1 MAIVE
6 GIIQATVVI
15 PVREVALLVT
25 EGATIVTEGVTTMV
39 VVVVVKE
46 GGSTTVVSNVVVT
59 GAGPGSKDRTG
70 SREVERII
78 LLCQL
83 RVR

>member
-1 MAIVE
+1 MAIAEV
-6 GIIQATVVI
+6 IIQATVVI
-15 PVREVALLVT
+15 PVREVALSVT
-25 EGATIVTEGVTTMV
+25 EGATIVIEGVTTV
-39 VVVVVKE
+39 VVVAVKE

-59 GAGPGSKDRTG
+59 GAGPGSKDRRG
-70 SREVERII
+70 SSEVERII

>member
-6 GIIQATVVI
+6 AIIQAAVVI
-15 PVREVALLVT
+15 PVTEVALLVT
-25 EGATIVTEGVTTMV
+25 EGATIVIEGVTTV

-59 GAGPGSKDRTG
+59 GAGPGSKDRRG
-70 SREVERII
+70 SSEVERI

>member
-1 MAIVE
+1 MAIAE

-15 PVREVALLVT
+15 PVREVALSVT
-25 EGATIVTEGVTTMV
+25 EGATIVIEGVTTLV
-39 VVVVVKE
+39 EVVVKE

-59 GAGPGSKDRTG
+59 GAGPGSKDRRG
-70 SREVERII
+70 SSEVERI

>member
-15 PVREVALLVT
+15 PVREVALSVT
-25 EGATIVTEGVTTMV
+25 EGATIVIEGVTT

-70 SREVERII
+70 SSEVERII

>member
-1 MAIVE
+1 MAIGE

-15 PVREVALLVT
+15 PVREVALSVT
-25 EGATIVTEGVTTMV
+25 EGATIATEGVTTM
-39 VVVVVKE
+39 VVVKE

-59 GAGPGSKDRTG
+59 GAGPGSKDRRG
-70 SREVERII
+70 SSEVERI

>member
-1 MAIVE
+1 MAIAE
-6 GIIQATVVI
+6 AIIQATVVI
-15 PVREVALLVT
+15 PVREVALSVT
-25 EGATIVTEGVTTMV
+25 EGATIVIEGVTTLV
-39 VVVVVKE
+39 AVVKE

-70 SREVERII
+70 SSEVERII

>member
-15 PVREVALLVT
+15 PVREVALSVT
-25 EGATIVTEGVTTMV
+25 EGATIVIEGVTTV
-39 VVVVVKE
+39 VVVLKE

-70 SREVERII
+70 SSEVERII

>member
-1 MAIVE
+1 MAIAEV
-6 GIIQATVVI
+6 IIQATVVI
-15 PVREVALLVT
+15 LVRGVALSVT
-25 EGATIVTEGVTTMV
+25 EGATIVIEGVTTME
-39 VVVVVKE
+39 VVVVKE

-70 SREVERII
+70 SSEVERII

>member
-1 MAIVE
+1 MAIAEV
-6 GIIQATVVI
+6 IIQATVVI
-15 PVREVALLVT
+15 PVRGVALLVT
-25 EGATIVTEGVTTMV
+25 EGATIVIEGVTT

-59 GAGPGSKDRTG
+59 GAGPGSKDRRG
-70 SREVERII
+70 SSEVERII

>member
-15 PVREVALLVT
+15 PVREVALSVT
-25 EGATIVTEGVTTMV
+25 EGATIVIEGVTT

-59 GAGPGSKDRTG
+59 GAGPGSKDRRG
-70 SREVERII
+70 SSEVERII

>member
-15 PVREVALLVT
+15 PVREVALSVT
-25 EGATIVTEGVTTMV
+25 EEVTIVTEGVTTV
-39 VVVVVKE
+39 EVVVKE
-46 GGSTTVVSNVVVT
+46 GGSTTVVSNVVGT

-70 SREVERII
+70 SSEVERII

>member
-1 MAIVE
+1 MAIAE
-6 GIIQATVVI
+6 GIIQATMVI
-15 PVREVALLVT
+15 PVTEVALLVT
-25 EGATIVTEGVTTMV
+25 EGATIVIEGVTTL
-39 VVVVVKE
+39 VVVVKE

-59 GAGPGSKDRTG
+59 GAGPGSKDRRG
-70 SREVERII
+70 SSEVERI

>member
-1 MAIVE
+1 MEVMR
-6 GIIQATVVI
+6 ATVVI
-15 PVREVALLVT
+15 PVREVALSVT
-25 EGATIVTEGVTTMV
+25 EGATIVIEAVTTV

-59 GAGPGSKDRTG
+59 GAGPGSKDRRG
-70 SREVERII
+70 SSEVERI

>member
-1 MAIVE
+1 MAIAE
-6 GIIQATVVI
+6 GIQQATVVI
-15 PVREVALLVT
+15 PVREVALSVT
-25 EGATIVTEGVTTMV
+25 EGATIVTEGVTTM
-39 VVVVVKE
+39 VVVKE

-59 GAGPGSKDRTG
+59 GAGPGSKDRRG
-70 SREVERII
+70 SSEVELI

>member
-6 GIIQATVVI
+6 GIQQATVVI
-15 PVREVALLVT
+15 PVREVALSVT
-25 EGATIVTEGVTTMV
+25 AGATIVIEGATTM
-39 VVVVVKE
+39 VVVVKE

-59 GAGPGSKDRTG
+59 GAGPGSKDRRG
-70 SREVERII
+70 SSEVERII

>member
-1 MAIVE
+1 MEAIQ
-6 GIIQATVVI
+6 QATVVI
-15 PVREVALLVT
+15 PVREVALSVT
-25 EGATIVTEGVTTMV
+25 EGATIVIEGVTT

-70 SREVERII
+70 SSEVERII

>member
-15 PVREVALLVT
+15 PVREVALSVT
-25 EGATIVTEGVTTMV
+25 EGATIVTEGVTTV
-39 VVVVVKE
+39 EVVVVKE

-59 GAGPGSKDRTG
+59 GAGPGSKDRRG
-70 SREVERII
+70 SSRVEWII

>member
-1 MAIVE
+1 MAIAEV
-6 GIIQATVVI
+6 IIQATVVI
-15 PVREVALLVT
+15 PVREVALSVT
-25 EGATIVTEGVTTMV
+25 EGATIVIEGVTTV

-59 GAGPGSKDRTG
+59 GAGPGSKDQRG
-70 SREVERII
+70 SSEVERII

>member
-1 MAIVE
+1 MAIAE
-6 GIIQATVVI
+6 AIIQATVVI
-15 PVREVALLVT
+15 PVREVALSVT
-25 EGATIVTEGVTTMV
+25 EGATIVIEGVTTLV
-39 VVVVVKE
+39 AVVKE

-59 GAGPGSKDRTG
+59 GAGPGSKDLTG
-70 SREVERII
+70 SSEVERI

>member
-15 PVREVALLVT
+15 PVREVALSVT
-25 EGATIVTEGVTTMV
+25 EGATIVIEGVTTV

-59 GAGPGSKDRTG
+59 GAGPGSKDRRG
-70 SREVERII
+70 SSEVERI

>member
-1 MAIVE
+1 MAIAE
-6 GIIQATVVI
+6 GIIRATVVI
-15 PVREVALLVT
+15 PVREVALSVT
-25 EGATIVTEGVTTMV
+25 EGATIVTEGVTTV
-39 VVVVVKE
+39 VVVVLKE

-70 SREVERII
+70 SSEVERI

>member
-25 EGATIVTEGVTTMV
+25 EGATIVIEGVTT

-70 SREVERII
+70 SSEVERI

>member
-6 GIIQATVVI
+6 GIQQATVVI
-15 PVREVALLVT
+15 PVRGEALSVI
-25 EGATIVTEGVTTMV
+25 EGATIVIEGVTTV

-59 GAGPGSKDRTG
+59 GAGPGSKDRRG
-70 SREVERII
+70 SSEVERII

>member
-1 MAIVE
+1 MAIGE

-15 PVREVALLVT
+15 PVREVALSVT
-25 EGATIVTEGVTTMV
+25 EGATIVIEAVTTV

-46 GGSTTVVSNVVVT
+46 GGSTTMVSNVVVT
-59 GAGPGSKDRTG
+59 GAGPGSKDRRG
-70 SREVERII
+70 SSEVERI

>member
-25 EGATIVTEGVTTMV
+25 EGATIVIEGVTTV

-59 GAGPGSKDRTG
+59 GAGPGSKDRRG
-70 SREVERII
+70 SSEVERI

>member
-1 MAIVE
+1 MRAI
-6 GIIQATVVI
+6 VVI

-25 EGATIVTEGVTTMV
+25 EGATIVIEGVTT

-59 GAGPGSKDRTG
+59 GAGPGSKDRRG
-70 SREVERII
+70 SSEVELII

>member
-6 GIIQATVVI
+6 GITQATVVI
-15 PVREVALLVT
+15 PVREVALSVT
-25 EGATIVTEGVTTMV
+25 EGATIVIEAVTTV

-46 GGSTTVVSNVVVT
+46 GGSTTMVSNVVVT
-59 GAGPGSKDRTG
+59 GAGPGSKDRRG
-70 SREVERII
+70 SSEVERI

>member
-15 PVREVALLVT
+15 PVRGVALSVT
-25 EGATIVTEGVTTMV
+25 EGATIVIEGVTTV

-59 GAGPGSKDRTG
+59 GAGPGSKDRRG
-70 SREVERII
+70 SSEVERI

>member
-1 MAIVE
+1 MAIAEV
-6 GIIQATVVI
+6 IIQATVVI
-15 PVREVALLVT
+15 PVREVALSVT
-25 EGATIVTEGVTTMV
+25 EGATIVIEGVTTV

-46 GGSTTVVSNVVVT
+46 GGSTMVESNVVVT
-59 GAGPGSKDRTG
+59 GAGPGSKDRRG
-70 SREVERII
+70 SSEVERI

>member
-15 PVREVALLVT
+15 PVREVALSVTEGATLVT
-25 EGATIVTEGVTTMV
+25 EGATT

-59 GAGPGSKDRTG
+59 GAGPGSKDLTG
-70 SREVERII
+70 SSEVGRII

>member
-15 PVREVALLVT
+15 PVREGALSVT
-25 EGATIVTEGVTTMV
+25 EGATIVIEGVTTV

-46 GGSTTVVSNVVVT
+46 GGSTTVESNVVVT
-59 GAGPGSKDRTG
+59 GAGPGSKDRRG
-70 SREVERII
+70 SSEVERI

>member
-1 MAIVE
+1 MAIAE
-6 GIIQATVVI
+6 GIQQATVVI
-15 PVREVALLVT
+15 PVREGAFSVT
-25 EGATIVTEGVTTMV
+25 EGATIVIEAVTTV

-59 GAGPGSKDRTG
+59 GAGPGSKDLRG
-70 SREVERII
+70 SSEVELII

>member
-1 MAIVE
+1 MS
-6 GIIQATVVI
+6 
-15 PVREVALLVT
+15 VT
-25 EGATIVTEGVTTMV
+25 EEATIVIEGVTT
-39 VVVVVKE
+39 VVVVKE

-70 SREVERII
+70 SSEVERII

>member
-15 PVREVALLVT
+15 PVREVALSVT
-25 EGATIVTEGVTTMV
+25 EGATIVTEGVTT

-59 GAGPGSKDRTG
+59 GAGPGSKDRRG
-70 SREVERII
+70 SSEVERII

>member
-6 GIIQATVVI
+6 VIIQATVVI
-15 PVREVALLVT
+15 PVRGVALSVT
-25 EGATIVTEGVTTMV
+25 EGATIVIEGVTT

-59 GAGPGSKDRTG
+59 GAGPGSKDQMG
-70 SREVERII
+70 SSEVERII

>member
-1 MAIVE
+1 MAIAE
-6 GIIQATVVI
+6 AIQQATVVI
-15 PVREVALLVT
+15 PVREVALSVT
-25 EGATIVTEGVTTMV
+25 EEATIVIEGVTT

-46 GGSTTVVSNVVVT
+46 GGSTTVVSNVVGT
-59 GAGPGSKDRTG
+59 GAGPGSKDRRG
-70 SREVERII
+70 SSEVERII

>member
-1 MAIVE
+1 MAIAE
-6 GIIQATVVI
+6 AIQQATVDI
-15 PVREVALLVT
+15 PVREVALSVT
-25 EGATIVTEGVTTMV
+25 EEATIVIEGATTV

-59 GAGPGSKDRTG
+59 GVGPGSKDLTG
-70 SREVERII
+70 SSEVERII